1 MIIGFVGLIG
11 TGKDTAADYLIN
23 SHGFVRDSFA
33 SALKDAVSVVFGWD
47 RQLLEGRTAESR
59 AWREQ
64 VDPWWS
70 QRLQMPELTP
80 RWVLQH
86 WGTNL
91 CREAFHNDIW
101 IAALENRLRS
111 NKNNIVITDVRFP
124 NEIAAI
130 RNIGGRIYWIQ
141 RGQLPE
147 WYDCALL
154 ENSTSWDQQWLLEDA
169 NQLMEQKYPNV
180 HNSEWAWIGQIW
192 DGIVTNNTSVDDL
205 YAQLKNLVQDHL
217 AAS

>member
-192 DGIVTNNTSVDDL
+192 DGIVTNNTSVDEYFL
-205 YAQLKNLVQDHL
+205 IILKFR
-217 AAS
+217 